1 MMESY
6 SQCGQDIFV
15 FNILNKHNGTFLDLG
30 CYLPKK
36 INNTYLLE
44 LNGWSGVSVDI
55 IDYHKEW
62 EERSNKFIQQ
72 DCLNSDLN
80 HLLEVN
86 YNNNVIDYLSLDME
100 ILGDRFKLL
109 EKILKT
115 NYEFKVI
122 TIEHDSYINDDYV
135 TFEKIPQRKLLQ
147 QNGFIL
153 VCGDVSQKDHPT
165 LFYED
170 WWVNSKYFNENDI
183 KNWFSDKLSCDKI
196 FNKLNINYEVN
207 EISKTW

>member
-1 MMESY
+1 MESY

-15 FNILNKHNGTFLDLG
+15 FNIL
-30 CYLPKK
+30 
-36 INNTYLLE
+36 NNTYLLE

-122 TIEHDSYINDDYV
+122 TIEHGSYINDDYV
-135 TFEKIPQRKLLQ
+135 TFEKIPQRELLQ